1 MRLPSVRATRD
12 ERVRALPGDEL
23 IPGAAGAFTHAI
35 SIKAA
40 PEDVWPW
47 LAQMGAGS
55 RAGWYSYD
63 FIDNGRRP
71 SANRVIA
78 ELQAIE
84 PGTLFPAMPGI
95 VDAFHV
101 MRVEQGSC
109 LVLGWRPG
117 PGQPPSTTWAFV
129 LERDAERG
137 TRLIVRVRA
146 SPAYRVFGL
155 PNRIGGALI
164 RVVHFVMERKQLI
177 GIRRRAEASRGTAR
191 SRQEAA

>member
-12 ERVRALPGDEL
+12 ERARALPGDEL

-95 VDAFHV
+95 VDAREKV
-101 MRVEQGSC
+101 
-109 LVLGWRPG
+109 
-117 PGQPPSTTWAFV
+117 PPVIPATESSPK
-129 LERDAERG
+129 L
-137 TRLIVRVRA
+137 RA
-146 SPAYRVFGL
+146 TQVVIAAA
-155 PNRIGGALI
+155 GA
-164 RVVHFVMERKQLI
+164 
-177 GIRRRAEASRGTAR
+177 
-191 SRQEAA
+191 